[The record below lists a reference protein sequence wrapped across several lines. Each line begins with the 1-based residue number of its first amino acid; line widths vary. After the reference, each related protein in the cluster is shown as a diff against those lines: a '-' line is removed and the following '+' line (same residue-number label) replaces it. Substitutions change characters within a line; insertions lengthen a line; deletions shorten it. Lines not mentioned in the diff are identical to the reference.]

1 MNATEALNK
10 IKALFAEDGQVV
22 TADVPATDETKMS
35 FESYDLM
42 DGTKIELTALEIGAD
57 AMLADASGNTAP
69 CPDGEYV
76 LADGTNV
83 TVTAGKVSGIETPQ
97 AELPTSEE
105 PADSAPAPAAM
116 EAQFTAID
124 SEIEVLKAT
133 NESLKVE
140 LTKMEGKFNQ
150 AFAELIAVVEGL
162 SKLPSVEPTQAPRAA
177 FSAGES
183 RASKEARL
191 LERLKAIK

>member
-10 IKALFAEDGQVV
+10 IKALFAEDGKIV

-42 DGTKIELTALEIGAD
+42 DGSKIELSALEIGAT
-57 AMLADASGNTAP
+57 AMLADASGNTAS
-69 CPDGEYV
+69 CPDGEYE
-76 LADGTNV
+76 LADGTSV
-83 TVTAGKVSGIETPQ
+83 TVTAGLISGIETPQ

-105 PADSAPAPAAM
+105 PADSMPAPAMM
-116 EAQFTAID
+116 EEQFSAID

-133 NESLKVE
+133 NEELKEE
-140 LTKMEGKFNQ
+140 LAKMEGKFNQ

-162 SKLPSVEPTQAPRAA
+162 SKLPSVEPTQAPKTA
-177 FSAGES
+177 FSVGES
-183 RASKEARL
+183 RADKENRL